1 MLDKLATNQNRNDE
15 LPNIELAE
23 ELIKTENQNGINEI
37 VNGLKAKDKRIAN
50 DCIKVLYEIGEK
62 RPDLIA
68 SYYEQFLELLV
79 SKNNRLVWGSMTAL
93 SQIVELESRNIFKQA
108 DKIVF
113 AFHHGSVITVDNG
126 VSVLAKLCKQD
137 LKYEEHLFPIL
148 MQHLQECRS
157 KEVGQH
163 AERIAICIHENNQ
176 RQFVEVLE
184 SRVEGLPAPQQK
196 RVRKLLKQIY
206 NI

>member
-1 MLDKLATNQNRNDE
+1 MLNQLATNQNRNDE

-23 ELIKTENQNGINEI
+23 ELVKTENHNGINEI
-37 VNGLKAKDKRIAN
+37 VDGLNSKDKRIAN
-50 DCIKVLYEIGEK
+50 DCIKVLYEIGER

-68 SYYEQFLELLV
+68 PYYKQFLELLD

-93 SQIVELESRNIFKQA
+93 AQIVELEPQNIFKQV

-113 AFHHGSVITVDNG
+113 AFQHGSVITVDNG

-137 LKYEEHLFPIL
+137 LEYEERIFPIL
-148 MQHLQECRS
+148 IQHLQECRS

-163 AERIAICIHENNQ
+163 AERMEICIHESNQ

-184 SRVEGLPAPQQK
+184 SRMEDLSAPQQK
-196 RVRKLLKQIY
+196 RVRKLLK
-206 NI
+206 